1 MSKIGKSTETENSS
15 SLGLLYWGMIVKGNR
30 VLFCSKIDCGE
41 VTQFCER
48 TKTTELYPSNRCIV
62 NFISIKLL

>member
-41 VTQFCER
+41 VTR
-48 TKTTELYPSNRCIV
+48 SVNGLKPLNCILP
-62 NFISIKLL
+62 IDAL